1 MSGIETF
8 IQRRS
13 DKELVSATVLEGM
26 AATDLLVVEN
36 EWRAERSSI
45 MQELLAAGV
54 ARPNWPE
61 SLHWDWS
68 RKVSELQLLASTGFG
83 IVCEKRWQ
91 GVMMTKSAGYFTRLD
106 PDKGKPLLYLD
117 YLEVAPWNWVIP
129 QINRAGFY
137 KTVGSTLFWR
147 AVHQSEEEGFHGRLG
162 LHALPQAEPFYE
174 KVCRM
179 TPIGRD
185 ASKQNLLYFELTRQ
199 QAAGFLKTGES
210 K

>member
-36 EWRAERSSI
+36 EWRAERSLV

-91 GVMMTKSAGYFTRLD
+91 GVITEYPGTVPAFLANSLINI
-106 PDKGKPLLYLD
+106 
-117 YLEVAPWNWVIP
+117 NWGV
-129 QINRAGFY
+129 
-137 KTVGSTLFWR
+137 
-147 AVHQSEEEGFHGRLG
+147 
-162 LHALPQAEPFYE
+162 
-174 KVCRM
+174 
-179 TPIGRD
+179 RD
-185 ASKQNLLYFELTRQ
+185 RSRH
-199 QAAGFLKTGES
+199 
-210 K
+210 

>member
-1 MSGIETF
+1 MSGLDTF

-13 DKELVSATVLEGM
+13 DKELISATILEGM

-36 EWRAERSSI
+36 EWRTERSSV
-45 MQELLAAGV
+45 MQELLAKDV

-68 RKVSELQLLASTGFG
+68 RKVPELQLLASTGFG
-83 IVCEKRWQ
+83 IVCEKQWQ
-91 GVMMTKSAGYFTRLD
+91 GVMMTKSAGYSAQLN

-129 QINRAGFY
+129 QLNRDGKY
-137 KTVGSTLFWR
+137 RMVGSTLFWK
-147 AVHQSEEEGFHGRLG
+147 AVQQSEEEGFHGRVG
-162 LHALPQAEPFYE
+162 LHALPQAEPFYK
-174 KVCRM
+174 KVGHM
-179 TPIGRD
+179 TPVGRD
-185 ASKQNLLYFELTRQ
+185 PSKQNLLYFELTRQ
-199 QAAGFLKTGES
+199 QAAGFLKMGER